1 MVERREDLAKDDLRM
16 MIRNEKN
23 GDHEGRKRD
32 HEEEKENLES
42 RRVVV
47 KEEEEKDRREEERR
61 ERRREDEKRKDAAGG
76 RRVVRLEKANGDQ
89 AENEDETLQTSS
101 RNGGRDDEG
110 RGKTKSSVDKSA
122 SLAKRSKEPTPE
134 AAEGEKR

>member
-1 MVERREDLAKDDLRM
+1 VE
-16 MIRNEKN
+16 
-23 GDHEGRKRD
+23 
-32 HEEEKENLES
+32 
-42 RRVVV
+42 VVV
-47 KEEEEKDRREEERR
+47 VVVVEEKDRREEERR

-89 AENEDETLQTSS
+89 AEKEDETLQTSS

-110 RGKTKSSVDKSA
+110 RGKTKSSVDTSA